1 MILLLTFVAGAGSY
15 WFMSVYY
22 SNIQEFCEMD
32 GTLWDFEIESIY
44 TPEIGHHFI
53 SGLFFEELLTIYA
66 ILVEENYKADGKK
79 N

>member
-53 SGLFFEELLTIYA
+53 SGLFFLKSFSLSM
-66 ILVEENYKADGKK
+66 LS
-79 N
+79 

>member
-1 MILLLTFVAGAGSY
+1 
-15 WFMSVYY
+15 
-22 SNIQEFCEMD
+22 MD

-66 ILVEENYKADGKK
+66 ILVERITKQMASQK